1 MIEVRNLIKKYDNH
15 LALDDLSFTVEENQI
30 FGFLGP
36 NGAGKSTTM
45 NIITGYLSPTSGSVV
60 INGHDIVE
68 DPIGAKKEI
77 GYLPELPP
85 VYMDMTP
92 YEYLKFVGRARQI
105 PKEALE
111 EEIRKAMERASITD
125 VQRRLIK
132 TLSKGYRQRV
142 GMAQA
147 ILGDPKIII
156 LDEPTVGLDPVQII
170 EFREL
175 IKELGKDHTVIL
187 SSHILAEI
195 AEICQKIMI
204 ISKGKL
210 IAIDTPESLS
220 HKLDGGSLLIIKV
233 KAEDGEKALNLLTSM
248 GGAAEAELLS
258 EENGLAMLQVR
269 GIPGETGLQEKISV
283 CLMEGKCP
291 VMGIEEKELS
301 LEDIFI
307 QLLDRQNEEEKQEEA
322 QC

>member
-1 MIEVRNLIKKYDNH
+1 LIEVRNLVKKYDNH
-15 LALDDLSFTVEENQI
+15 LALDNLSFTVEENTV

-45 NIITGYLSPTSGSVV
+45 NIITGYLAPTSGQVL

-68 DPIGAKKEI
+68 EPVEAKKYI

-92 YEYLKFVGRARQI
+92 YEYLKFVGQARKI
-105 PKEALE
+105 EKSRLHG
-111 EEIRKAMERASITD
+111 EIEKAMEKANITH
-125 VQRRLIK
+125 VQNRLIK

-147 ILGDPKIII
+147 ILGDPKVIIM
-156 LDEPTVGLDPVQII
+156 DEPTVGLDPMQII

-175 IKELGKDHTVIL
+175 IRDLGKEHTVII

-204 ISKGKL
+204 ISKGNL
-210 IAIDTPESLS
+210 IAIDTPDNLS
-220 HKLDGGSLLIIKV
+220 HQLEGGSLTVIKV
-233 KAEDGEKALNLLTSM
+233 REDDADRACSLLADIEGVREVTVT
-248 GGAAEAELLS
+248 GKDK
-258 EENGLAMLQVR
+258 GLAVIEIKGAEGVQN
-269 GIPGETGLQEKISV
+269 LQEAVSV
-283 CLMEGKCP
+283 ALMEGKCP
-291 VMGIEEKELS
+291 VMAIEEKEDT

-307 QLLDRQNEEEKQEEA
+307 KILDRQKKETEAKEGEK
-322 QC
+322 

>member
-45 NIITGYLSPTSGSVV
+45 NIITGYLAPTAGSVI

-105 PKEALE
+105 PKEQLDE
-111 EEIRKAMERASITD
+111 QIRKAMERVNITD
-125 VQRRLIK
+125 VQKRLIK

-195 AEICQKIMI
+195 SEICQKIMI
-204 ISKGKL
+204 IAKGKL

-220 HKLDGGSLLIIKV
+220 HKLEGGSLIVVKV
-233 KAEDGEKALNLLTSM
+233 KAEEKEKAYGLLTAM
-248 GGAAEAELLS
+248 EGCQQAELLP
-258 EENGLAMLQVR
+258 EENGLAVLEVK
-269 GIPGETGLQEKISV
+269 GVPGENALQEKISV

-291 VMGIEEKELS
+291 VMAIEEKEFS

-307 QLLDRQNEEEKQEEA
+307 KLLDQQKERQEEP

>member
-1 MIEVRNLIKKYDNH
+1 MTVLIEVKNLVKKYDNH
-15 LALDDLSFTVEENQI
+15 LALNNLSFSVEENQI

-45 NIITGYLSPTSGSVV
+45 NIITGYLAPTSGQVL
-60 INGHDIVE
+60 IGGHDIVE
-68 DPIGAKKEI
+68 EPIEAKRCI

-92 YEYLKFVGRARQI
+92 YEYLKFVGQAKRI
-105 PKEALE
+105 DKSLLKD
-111 EEIRKAMERASITD
+111 EIQKAMEKTSIVD
-125 VQRRLIK
+125 VQHRLIK

-147 ILGDPKIII
+147 ILGDPKVII
-156 LDEPTVGLDPVQII
+156 LDEPTVGLDPMQII

-175 IKELGKDHTVIL
+175 VKELGKDHTVIL

-195 AEICQKIMI
+195 SEICQKIMI
-204 ISKGKL
+204 ISKGNL
-210 IAIDTPESLS
+210 IAIDTPDHLS
-220 HKLDGGSLLIIKV
+220 HQLDGGSLIAIKV
-233 KAEDGEKALNLLTSM
+233 REDDGPRAVEILRTIEGVKQVEVTGTEKGLVAIEVK
-248 GGAAEAELLS
+248 GGGSPEA
-258 EENGLAMLQVR
+258 
-269 GIPGETGLQEKISV
+269 LQENISV
-283 CLMEGKCP
+283 CLMEAKCP
-291 VMGIEEKELS
+291 VMAIEEKELS

-307 QLLDRQNEEEKQEEA
+307 KILDREKEES

>member
-1 MIEVRNLIKKYDNH
+1 MIEVRNLIKKYGNH
-15 LALDDLSFTVEENQI
+15 LALDNLSFSVEENQI

-45 NIITGYLSPTSGSVV
+45 NIITGYLAPTSGQVL
-60 INGHDIVE
+60 IDGHDIVE
-68 DPIGAKKEI
+68 DPVAAKRCI

-92 YEYLKFVGRARQI
+92 YEYLKFVGKARGI
-105 PKEALE
+105 EKNRLE
-111 EEIRKAMERASITD
+111 EEIRRAAERTSIVD
-125 VQRRLIK
+125 VQHRLIK

-147 ILGDPKIII
+147 ILGDPQVII
-156 LDEPTVGLDPVQII
+156 LDEPTVGLDPMQII

-175 IKELGKDHTVIL
+175 VKELGKNHTVIL

-195 AEICQKIMI
+195 SEICQKIMI

-210 IAIDTPESLS
+210 IAIDTPDNLS
-220 HKLDGGSLLIIKV
+220 HQLDGGMLIAVQVRECDGAHACSLLR
-233 KAEDGEKALNLLTSM
+233 ELNDVESVSQT
-248 GGAAEAELLS
+248 EAE
-258 EENGLAMLQVR
+258 NGRTVIEVKGNAGCTDLKEQ
-269 GIPGETGLQEKISV
+269 ISI

-291 VMGIEEKELS
+291 VLSIEEQELS

-307 QLLDRQNEEEKQEEA
+307 RLLERRQ
-322 QC
+322 